1 VSARESLVA
10 WAYTAGW
17 RAVRAM
23 PHDAAAALFRFAADR
38 ATARRGPSVIQ
49 YARNLRR
56 VLGDDAT
63 PESLHAETAAGLRS
77 YARYWLETFRLPSM
91 DLDDVA
97 QRAIDGTTGM
107 ENLDAAVESGRGA
120 VVTLPHSGNWDVA
133 GLMVC
138 RRFGGLVTVAERLKP
153 QSLYDK
159 FVAYRESLGM
169 EVLPLTGGAVQA
181 SQVLQ
186 DRLRAGRVVCL
197 LGDRDL
203 TSRGV
208 PVDFFGERTRM
219 PAGPAMLAALT
230 GADLL
235 RAHLTFTATGWHNL
249 ICPPLPLPGERLAQQ
264 VRGGTQLLADGYAT
278 GIRARPADWHML
290 QPLWEAD
297 LPADR
302 RALLDK
308 GRPHERAHPQDS
320 GKPRDKTESAEAQP

>member
-1 VSARESLVA
+1 VNDAVVDA
-10 WAYTAGW
+10 AYAAGW
-17 RAVRAM
+17 SVVRGMPERLARAQFDAVADAVWLRGGDGVDRLRA
-23 PHDAAAALFRFAADR
+23 
-38 ATARRGPSVIQ
+38 
-49 YARNLRR
+49 NLRR
-56 VLGDDAT
+56 VKPDLDDHQLRVLT
-63 PESLHAETAAGLRS
+63 RAAVRS
-77 YARYWLETFRLPSM
+77 YLRYWCEVFRLPRMSR
-91 DLDDVA
+91 DDVVGRMFVVDE
-97 QRAIDGTTGM
+97 QR
-107 ENLDAAVESGRGA
+107 LRDAVAAGNGVILA
-120 VVTLPHSGNWDVA
+120 LPHMGNWDHA
-133 GLMVC
+133 GAWLTGTGVP
-138 RRFGGLVTVAERLKP
+138 FTTVAERLEP
-153 QSLYDK
+153 EALFAR
-159 FVAYRESLGM
+159 FVAFRESLGM